1 MKYIYIIVIIFL
13 LTSCSYSTEH
23 VSYTGDYI
31 SNNSIRFIRT
41 DIDTSVLINKDDVY
55 YLLLLNEE
63 NINDIE
69 VDYIIKYQDIKITIN
84 AEEEY
89 LLEDNITIN
98 NIEFN
103 INNKIDINL
112 NDYKICI
119 YLKELST
126 DDFDDC
132 NFIYLYNPDKNF
144 YITLNSELLGLIY
157 NSYTKFNYRFLH
169 HLATVWIETYTIDKN
184 TYLTINLDDD
194 NEVTSRKIRNKTIHK
209 R

>member
-1 MKYIYIIVIIFL
+1 MKYIYLIVIIFL
-13 LTSCSYSTEH
+13 LTSCSNST
-23 VSYTGDYI
+23 VYAFYTNDYI
-31 SNNSIRFIRT
+31 PNNSIRFIRT
-41 DIDTSVLINKDDVY
+41 DLDTSILINKDNVY

-69 VDYIIKYQDIKITIN
+69 VDYIIKYKDIKTSIN
-84 AEEEY
+84 TEDEY

-103 INNKIDINL
+103 INSKIDINL

-144 YITLNSELLGLIY
+144 YVTLNSDLVGLIY
-157 NSYTKFNYRFLH
+157 NSYTKFNYRFLR
-169 HLATVWIETYTIDKN
+169 HLATVWIETYTLDKN
-184 TYLTINLDDD
+184 TYLTINFDDD
-194 NEVTSRKIRNKTIHK
+194 IEVTSEKIRNKTIHK
-209 R
+209 K